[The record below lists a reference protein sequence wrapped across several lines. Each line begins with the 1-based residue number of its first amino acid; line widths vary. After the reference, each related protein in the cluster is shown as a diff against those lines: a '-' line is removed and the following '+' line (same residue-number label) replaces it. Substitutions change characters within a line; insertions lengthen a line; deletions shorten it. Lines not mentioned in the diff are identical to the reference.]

1 MQIYDI
7 VWYYATQSSIFFR
20 IFLFFSEYLFYI
32 ELVFT
37 VDKRYICG

>member
-7 VWYYATQSSIFFR
+7 VWYYATQSSIFFI
-20 IFLFFSEYLFYI
+20 IFLFFIEYLFYI